1 MKRIKRKNAKKKITI
16 IAIIVAI
23 LWLFGFYIYVTYSK
37 IEIKSGNYE
46 ATKVQSTESAQTVEK
61 VEEKSQTIAD
71 IIEET
76 TKSVVGISKLKS
88 AGNSILSNSNESE
101 LGLGTGIIVAENGYI
116 LSNAH
121 VTGERYSKC
130 YITLEN
136 GQNYEGKV
144 MWSDEN
150 LDLSITKIEAKNL
163 SYATLGDSSKI
174 RVGETVYAIGNPIGF
189 EFRRTVTSGI
199 ISAKNR
205 SIKIEEENKQTYM
218 SDLIQ
223 TDATINPGNSGGPL
237 ITPNGEVIGINT
249 VKISTAEGIGF
260 AIPINVVKTIIE
272 SYKQTGT
279 YEQATI
285 GIYAYD
291 KDVIPYLDTNVKF
304 EKGIYVAQ
312 IAPKGA
318 ADGSELE
325 EKDIIVSIDDKEL
338 NTMNELREYIYTKK
352 PGDQVTLKII
362 RKKITKNINIT
373 LGKKWWIRDGVMFLG
388 SEQKNITKRKC
399 FYSSDPKNTTPS

>member
-144 MWSDEN
+144 MWSDES

-163 SYATLGDSSKI
+163 SYAKLGDSSKI

-205 SIKIEEENKQTYM
+205 SIKIEEENNQTYM

-237 ITPNGEVIGINT
+237 ITPKGEVIGINT

-304 EKGIYVAQ
+304 EKGIYVVQ
-312 IAPKGA
+312 ITPKGA

-338 NTMNELREYIYTKK
+338 NTMNDLREYIYTKK

-373 LGKKWWIRDGVMFLG
+373 LGKK
-388 SEQKNITKRKC
+388 
-399 FYSSDPKNTTPS
+399 

>member
-61 VEEKSQTIAD
+61 EEEKSQTIAD

-205 SIKIEEENKQTYM
+205 SIKIEEENNQTYM

-237 ITPNGEVIGINT
+237 ITPNGKVIGINT

-260 AIPINVVKTIIE
+260 AIPVNVVKTIIE
-272 SYKQTGT
+272 SYKQTDS
-279 YEQATI
+279 YEQATL

-291 KDVIPYLDTNVKF
+291 KDVIPYLDTNIKF

-312 IAPKGA
+312 ITPKGA

-338 NTMNELREYIYTKK
+338 NTMNDLREYIYTKK

-373 LGKKWWIRDGVMFLG
+373 LGKK
-388 SEQKNITKRKC
+388 
-399 FYSSDPKNTTPS
+399 

>member
-1 MKRIKRKNAKKKITI
+1 MKRKKRKNTKKKITI
-16 IAIIVAI
+16 TAIIVAI

-37 IEIKSGNYE
+37 IEIKSGDYE

-205 SIKIEEENKQTYM
+205 SIKIEEENNQTYM

-312 IAPKGA
+312 ITPKGA

-338 NTMNELREYIYTKK
+338 NTMNDLREYIYTKK

-373 LGKKWWIRDGVMFLG
+373 LGKK
-388 SEQKNITKRKC
+388 
-399 FYSSDPKNTTPS
+399 